1 MSNDKN
7 CPSDLWDPLLVKHLL
22 HLDNF
27 EDERSHFD
35 PKNLSKPM
43 KWSKY
48 NSFSS
53 GKYYFQDTIKDPP
66 LGLRQ
71 FLAAGIPLKMM
82 KNVFISS

>member
-1 MSNDKN
+1 
-7 CPSDLWDPLLVKHLL
+7 
-22 HLDNF
+22 
-27 EDERSHFD
+27 
-35 PKNLSKPM
+35 M